1 MRCGEPSSM
10 RRTLATVG
18 SVCLLILQRRDDLAQ
33 PCPPGR
39 MVMNRP
45 ARGCY
50 TRAGRFILPTRERG
64 YCSPLPP
71 LELTVTALFASMV
84 NVPTAS

>member
-18 SVCLLILQRRDDLAQ
+18 SVCLLILQRRDALAQ

-39 MVMNRP
+39 IVMNRP
-45 ARGCY
+45 ARGLLH
-50 TRAGRFILPTRERG
+50 AGRPTHFTEERG
-64 YCSPLPP
+64 CCSPPPP